1 MIEDYADRHHAFEG
15 CFNFR
20 DVGGYATRDGYR
32 VKWGKY
38 FRAGR
43 QDRMTELDL
52 NKARGMDIGT
62 QIDLRGSEE
71 IKDQG
76 LGPLPDMG
84 AAYHNISVIPAGG
97 RDHLTQLVGDTG
109 ISGKR
114 YLGYLSFGPESWQR
128 LFGILAEPLDSAVV
142 IHCTAGKDRTGVLT
156 AFFLTV
162 LGVDRDTIEADYL
175 LTNRDVPR
183 QLDFVERTTGYPEGV
198 GREDMLIHAGV
209 PETAMCDFLDG
220 VEADWGGVLEY
231 LRSTGITEAQM
242 EAVRQRF
249 LD

>member
-1 MIEDYADRHHAFEG
+1 M
-15 CFNFR
+15 
-20 DVGGYATRDGYR
+20 
-32 VKWGKY
+32 
-38 FRAGR
+38 
-43 QDRMTELDL
+43 
-52 NKARGMDIGT
+52 
-62 QIDLRGSEE
+62 
-71 IKDQG
+71 
-76 LGPLPDMG
+76 
-84 AAYHNISVIPAGG
+84 
-97 RDHLTQLVGDTG
+97 
-109 ISGKR
+109 
-114 YLGYLSFGPESWQR
+114 
-128 LFGILAEPLDSAVV
+128 
-142 IHCTAGKDRTGVLT
+142 T

-198 GREDMLIHAGV
+198 GREDMLTHAGV
-209 PETAMCDFLDG
+209 PETAMRDFLDG